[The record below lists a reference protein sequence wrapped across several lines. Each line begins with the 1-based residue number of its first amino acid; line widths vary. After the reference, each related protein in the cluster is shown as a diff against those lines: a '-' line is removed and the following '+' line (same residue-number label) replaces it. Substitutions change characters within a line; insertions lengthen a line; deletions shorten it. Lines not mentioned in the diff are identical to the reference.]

1 MSDMFEKKDSQK
13 KVEEQEQT
21 SQEFKSTDIDYTEYH
36 EAQDERAER
45 LRNMMQSESKWSTQG
60 LKPNTRRKKIG
71 LICLVVGLVG
81 YLLLQYVIRGS

>member
-1 MSDMFEKKDSQK
+1 MSDTFEKREPKE
-13 KVEEQEQT
+13 KVKEQEQV
-21 SQEFKSTDIDYTEYH
+21 SQEFKSTDIDYTEYN

-45 LRNMMQSESKWSTQG
+45 LRDMMQSENKWSTQG

-81 YLLLQYVIRGS
+81 YLVIQYVLKGG